1 MKVSIENIEKMKQYI
16 NTVLNYYKVDTT
28 NKIDEN
34 QYFFVWGKVS
44 DSIRYQDSNRNVL
57 KIDDKRIFEYDP
69 NFNYYIDG
77 TNDKSLFTALKS
89 VFNSLNK

>member
-34 QYFFVWGKVS
+34 Q
-44 DSIRYQDSNRNVL
+44 
-57 KIDDKRIFEYDP
+57 
-69 NFNYYIDG
+69 
-77 TNDKSLFTALKS
+77 
-89 VFNSLNK
+89 